1 MEEPEFKVKK
11 SSDKEV
17 LFQLQKKDN
26 STAWTS
32 YSTGDQF
39 MGQRDS
45 CGVAIIHILILLYV
59 YTVYALHVNPC

>member
-17 LFQLQKKDN
+17 LFQVRKKDN

-39 MGQRDS
+39 MGQW
-45 CGVAIIHILILLYV
+45 VTVIAVVLPLYIF
-59 YTVYALHVNPC
+59 

>member
-17 LFQLQKKDN
+17 LFQVRKKDN

>member
-17 LFQLQKKDN
+17 LFQVRKKDH
-26 STAWTS
+26 STA
-32 YSTGDQF
+32 YNTGDQF

-45 CGVAIIHILILLYV
+45 CGVAVIYILILLYV